1 MKGKARE
8 AKEFDK
14 VLRAMLTTKPL
25 SKAEISA
32 RIQARR
38 RAKQKQA
45 SQSKKSR
52 G

>member
-1 MKGKARE
+1 MKSKTGAE
-8 AKEFDK
+8 KEFDR
-14 VLRAMLTTKPL
+14 VLRGMLTSKPL

-52 G
+52 D

>member
-1 MKGKARE
+1 MKSKTGAE
-8 AKEFDK
+8 KEFDQ
-14 VLRAMLTTKPL
+14 VLRGMKPL

-38 RAKQKQA
+38 RARQKQV

>member
-1 MKGKARE
+1 MKSKAGAE
-8 AKEFDK
+8 KEFDQ
-14 VLRAMLTTKPL
+14 VLRGMLTSKPL